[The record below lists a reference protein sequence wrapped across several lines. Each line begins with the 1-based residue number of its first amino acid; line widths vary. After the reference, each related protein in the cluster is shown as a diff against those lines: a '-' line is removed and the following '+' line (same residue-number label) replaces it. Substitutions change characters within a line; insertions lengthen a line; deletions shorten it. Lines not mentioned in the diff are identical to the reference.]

1 MGKLAGAATLKGPFR
16 QANLSQGNPKM
27 ENFKTNTD
35 ADGILHIEFNVPTKT
50 MNTITAGVMKELPTL
65 VELIKGDDAIKGAV
79 IFSGKANGFCAG
91 ADLGE
96 IGEGS
101 MDSKA
106 ALSEDEK
113 LKRDF
118 ERGFGLNRALRAL
131 ETCGKPVACALEGL
145 ALGGGLEIALAC
157 HYRVV
162 ADNPKIQLG
171 LPEAKVGLLPGAGG
185 TQRLPRLIGIQN
197 AAPHLLQGTSMSP
210 QEALSK
216 GVVGAVVPAGET
228 VAAAKAW
235 VLANPKAVAPWD
247 VKGFR
252 VKDGPYTPG
261 GAMTFVGG
269 NAMLS
274 KNTYR
279 NYPAQMAIMS
289 AVYEGI
295 QVPMDAALR
304 IETRYFLKNM
314 ASPSAKAMVRS
325 LFLSMQALSKG
336 ANRPAGFPAT
346 DIKKVSVLG
355 AGMMGA
361 GVAYV
366 QAMAGIE
373 TVLIDQSQEAADKG
387 KDYSK
392 KLLDKAISRGKMTQ
406 EKADG
411 ILALITP
418 TTDYAHVKGS
428 DLVIEAVFENREIKA
443 DVTAKAEAMLGPD
456 AVFGSNTSTLPIT
469 GLAKASKKPENFIGV
484 HFFSP
489 VDKMGLV
496 EIILGKKT
504 APETVAKAVDYVLKI
519 RKTPIVVNDSRGF
532 YTSRCFGTYVQEGQE
547 MLVEGIK
554 PAIIENVGRM
564 TGMPVPP
571 LSMADEVALDL
582 AYKVAQQT
590 KADLG
595 DKWVETPSQKV
606 IETMVAKLERFGR
619 KNKKGFYDYKD
630 DGTKALWPGLS
641 DLVKATILEADP
653 ALVAELKNRLLYRQA
668 LETARCFEEGVLTDP
683 RDADIGSI
691 LGWGFAPYTGGT
703 ISFIDGIGVAKFVA
717 EAERLAKKYGPRFK
731 PNKLLKEM
739 AKNGE
744 TFYGRFGGVQAK
756 EAA

>member
-1 MGKLAGAATLKGPFR
+1 
-16 QANLSQGNPKM
+16 M
-27 ENFKTNTD
+27 ENFKTTLD
-35 ADGILHIEFNVPTKT
+35 ADGVLHIEFNVPNKT
-50 MNTITAGVMKELPTL
+50 MNTITQSVMAELGEL
-65 VELIKGDDAIKGAV
+65 VNTIKTDDAIKSAV
-79 IFSGKANGFCAG
+79 LFSGKDNGFCAG

-96 IGEGS
+96 IGETSAIG
-101 MDSKA
+101 DA
-106 ALSEDEK
+106 PRTEDEK
-113 LKRDF
+113 LKAAFD
-118 ERGFGLNRALRAL
+118 RGFNLNRSLRAL

-157 HYRVV
+157 HYRV
-162 ADNPKIQLG
+162 AGENPKLVLG

-185 TQRLPRLIGIQN
+185 TQRLPRIMGVMN
-197 AAPHLLQGTSMSP
+197 ALPYILQGTNMTAA
-210 QEALSK
+210 EALAK
-216 GVVGAVVPAGET
+216 GVVGAIVPVGET
-228 VAAAKAW
+228 IANAKAW

-247 VKGFR
+247 VKGYR

-261 GAMTFVGG
+261 GGMTFVGG

-274 KNTYR
+274 KTTYG
-279 NYPAQMAIMS
+279 NYPAQKAIMS
-289 AVYEGI
+289 SVFEGI

-325 LFLSMQALSKG
+325 LFLSTQALSKG
-336 ANRPAGFPAT
+336 ANRPAGFDKT
-346 DIKKVSVLG
+346 EIKKVAVLG

-373 TVLIDQSQEAADKG
+373 TVLIDQSQEAADTG

-392 KLLDKAISRGKMTQ
+392 KLLDKAISRGKMTA
-406 EKADG
+406 EKAEG

-443 DVTAKAEAMLGPD
+443 DVTAKAEAMLGPN

-469 GLAKASKKPENFIGV
+469 GLATASKRPANFIGV

-496 EIILGKKT
+496 EIIIGKKT
-504 APETVAKAVDYVLKI
+504 TQATLAKAVDYVLKI

-547 MLVEGIK
+547 MLAEGIK

-582 AYKVAQQT
+582 AYKVGQQT
-590 KADLG
+590 KKDLG
-595 DKWVETPSQKV
+595 DKWIDTPSQQ
-606 IETMVAKLERFGR
+606 IIAKLVEDLGRFGR

-630 DGTKALWPGLS
+630 DGTKCIWPGLT
-641 DLVKATILEADP
+641 DLVPTKVHEADP
-653 ALVAELKNRLLYRQA
+653 TLVAELKNRLLYRQA

-703 ISFIDGIGVAKFVA
+703 CSFMDGIGLAAFVA
-717 EAERLAKKYGPRFK
+717 EAERLTKKYGPRFK
-731 PNKLLKEM
+731 PNKLLKDM
-739 AKNGE
+739 AKNGD
-744 TFYGRFGGVQAK
+744 TFYGRFGG
-756 EAA
+756 EAAKKAA

>member
-1 MGKLAGAATLKGPFR
+1 
-16 QANLSQGNPKM
+16 M
-27 ENFKTNTD
+27 ENFKTNLD
-35 ADGILHIEFNVPTKT
+35 ADGVLHIAFDVPGKT
-50 MNTITAGVMKELPTL
+50 MNTITGGVMKEMGEL
-65 VELIKGDDAIKGAV
+65 VAEIKGNAAIKGAV
-79 IFSGKANGFCAG
+79 LYSGKDNGFCAG

-96 IGEGS
+96 IGGGS
-101 MDSKA
+101 MDADKK
-106 ALSEDEK
+106 LSEDEK
-113 LKRDF
+113 LKKSF
-118 ERGFGLNRALRAL
+118 EQGFGLNRSLRAL

-157 HYRVV
+157 HYRVA
-162 ADNPKIQLG
+162 ADNPKIQFG

-185 TQRLPRLIGIQN
+185 TQRLPRLIGVMN
-197 AAPHLLQGTSMSP
+197 AMPHLLQGASMNP
-210 QEALSK
+210 QEALKK

-235 VLANPKAVAPWD
+235 VLANPTAVAPWD
-247 VKGFR
+247 VKGYR
-252 VKDGPYTPG
+252 VKDGPYSPG
-261 GAMTFVGG
+261 GGMAFVGG

-274 KNTYR
+274 KTTYS
-279 NYPAQMAIMS
+279 NYPAQKAIMS
-289 AVYEGI
+289 AVFEGI

-325 LFLSMQALSKG
+325 LFLSTQALAKG
-336 ANRPAGFPAT
+336 ANRPQGF
-346 DIKKVSVLG
+346 DKYEIKKVSVLG

-373 TVLIDQSQEAADKG
+373 TVLIDQSQEAAEKG

-392 KLLDKAISRGKMTQ
+392 KLLDKAVSRGKMTQ
-406 EKADG
+406 EKADAV
-411 ILALITP
+411 LALITP
-418 TTDYAHVKGS
+418 TTDYAHVKHS

-443 DVTAKAEAMLGPD
+443 DVTQKAEAMMGPN

-469 GLAKASKKPENFIGV
+469 GLATASKRPKNFIGV

-496 EIILGKKT
+496 EIIMGKKT
-504 APETVAKAVDYVLKI
+504 TQETLAKAVDYVLKI
-519 RKTPIVVNDSRGF
+519 KKTPIVVNDSRGF

-547 MLVEGIK
+547 MLAEGIK

-582 AYKVAQQT
+582 AYKVGQQT
-590 KADLG
+590 KKDLG
-595 DKWVETPSQKV
+595 NKWVATPSQLI
-606 IETMVAKLERFGR
+606 IEEMVEGLGRFGR
-619 KNKKGFYDYKD
+619 KNTKGFYDYKE
-630 DGTKALWPGLS
+630 DGTKAIWPGLTS
-641 DLVKATILEADP
+641 VVATKVHEADP
-653 ALVAELKNRLLYRQA
+653 AMVKEYKNRLLYRQA
-668 LETARCFEEGVLTDP
+668 LETARCFEEGVITDP

-703 ISFIDGIGVAKFVA
+703 VSFMDGIGIANFVA

-731 PNKLLKEM
+731 PNKLLKDM

-744 TFYGRFGGVQAK
+744 TFYGRFSG
-756 EAA
+756 EAAKKAA